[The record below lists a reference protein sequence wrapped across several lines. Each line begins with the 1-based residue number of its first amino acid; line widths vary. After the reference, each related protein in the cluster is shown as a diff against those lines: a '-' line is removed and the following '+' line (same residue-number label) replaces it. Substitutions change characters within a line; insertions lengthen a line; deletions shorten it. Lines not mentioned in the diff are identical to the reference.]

1 MDKFSFSQLYTQY
14 YKRSFMFVKSYV
26 RDEMIAED
34 ISSEALIQLWESMKV
49 EEVQNP
55 LALLTTILKNK
66 SLNYLKHQAI
76 EWEAKENISAK
87 QMRDMDYRMFSLDAC
102 DPNEMFS
109 SEITH
114 ILKETLASMPEQTR
128 RVFIMSRYQQLPVK
142 EIADK
147 LNITPKTVEYHIT
160 KSLKVLRIALKDYLP
175 FFYFLF
181 MNCALLFIL
190 LVVIEYK

>member
-1 MDKFSFSQLYTQY
+1 
-14 YKRSFMFVKSYV
+14 MFVKSYV

-34 ISSEALIQLWESMKV
+34 IASEALIQLWESMKV
-49 EEVQNP
+49 EEVKNP

-87 QMRDMDYRMFSLDAC
+87 QMRDMDYRMSSLDAC

-175 FFYFLF
+175 FFYFMF
-181 MNCALLFIL
+181 MN
-190 LVVIEYK
+190 